1 MDNASS
7 DNSVV
12 EIKRRYESSVKLV
25 ASDYNLGFGRANN
38 WGTKHASGQYLFLLN
53 SDTVLRNDPFPYFL
67 EFLHARENLG
77 ALGTYLKDGNGIY
90 TKSGGNFYSMRKY
103 LMMGVK
109 RLFLVPSNEEIPLS
123 NTSRKVDYVIGADLF
138 IRKELFE
145 QIGMFSKH
153 IFMYFEDVELCK
165 RLYDA
170 GYHSYLIPGPEIIHF
185 VKSSS
190 TSQFSRVYN
199 TASLMYC
206 IQKEH
211 SYVGFF
217 FFHYH
222 PVGNDADHDLQK
234 RACRRC
240 KPHREQRCR
249 VHFRHQ
255 VCARNAHKR
264 NARNVVDKRDHR
276 LAAGAEIAAEAEVDA
291 CKQAVEDISVHVLS
305 AGGDNALIRCKQ
317 ADHRLGDKLEQDAD
331 YDAEADGNADCV
343 PHSLLCPAVVPGADV
358 LRADG
363 GHRREHRRGHKEQ
376 KAYDLFDYADGG
388 GIRKPAAVCNDRY
401 DNEGDLNNPVLKRTR
416 HADGQYLTHDAALR
430 LQVAF

>member
-1 MDNASS
+1 M
-7 DNSVV
+7 
-12 EIKRRYESSVKLV
+12 
-25 ASDYNLGFGRANN
+25 
-38 WGTKHASGQYLFLLN
+38 
-53 SDTVLRNDPFPYFL
+53 
-67 EFLHARENLG
+67 
-77 ALGTYLKDGNGIY
+77 KDGNGIY

-211 SYVGFF
+211 SYGIGDAANQRAQHRHQRNKNGDKAKHRHQHNNHDIDDGV
-217 FFHYH
+217 
-222 PVGNDADHDLQK
+222 DADS
-234 RACRRC
+234 
-240 KPHREQRCR
+240 
-249 VHFRHQ
+249 
-255 VCARNAHKR
+255 N
-264 NARNVVDKRDHR
+264 
-276 LAAGAEIAAEAEVDA
+276 
-291 CKQAVEDISVHVLS
+291 
-305 AGGDNALIRCKQ
+305 
-317 ADHRLGDKLEQDAD
+317 
-331 YDAEADGNADCV
+331 
-343 PHSLLCPAVVPGADV
+343 
-358 LRADG
+358 
-363 GHRREHRRGHKEQ
+363 
-376 KAYDLFDYADGG
+376 
-388 GIRKPAAVCNDRY
+388 
-401 DNEGDLNNPVLKRTR
+401 
-416 HADGQYLTHDAALR
+416 
-430 LQVAF
+430 